1 MSEPITLS
9 EETLSER
16 PLTGEAAAREAGR
29 WRRRGFKLDTSDLSL
44 HSPIRATL
52 LILPYLLVSMLI
64 IPLQMLLIRL
74 NSRWAES
81 LPMIYHCG
89 VCWLFGLDIVV
100 RGKPES
106 YRPTL
111 FVGNHTSY
119 IDIEVLS
126 SLMPIS
132 FIAKAEVARWPF
144 FGTLARLQ
152 RTVFVDRR
160 RQSTAEQRDKI
171 AARLAAGDSLM
182 LFPEGTSN
190 DGNRT
195 LPFYSALLGV
205 AERRL
210 PGGRALPVQPVSVAY
225 SELNGFPIGRSL
237 RPLLAWYGDM
247 ELAPHL
253 WCFAGLG
260 RVKVVVEFHPT
271 VTIDQFPSRKALAE
285 HCRQAIARGVAD
297 AISGRSQDDLVPAK
311 AAAGL
316 A

>member
-1 MSEPITLS
+1 MILS

-29 WRRRGFKLDTSDLSL
+29 WRRRGFKADTSDLSL

-52 LILPYLLVSMLI
+52 LILPYLLVTLAI
-64 IPLQMLLIRL
+64 IPFQVLLIRL
-74 NSRWAES
+74 HSRWAER
-81 LPMIYHCG
+81 LPVIYHRC

-100 RGKPES
+100 RGKPERR
-106 YRPTL
+106 RPTL

-126 SLMPIS
+126 SLTPVS

-152 RTVFVDRR
+152 RTVFVDRQR
-160 RQSTAEQRDKI
+160 HSTADQRDEI
-171 AARLAAGDSLM
+171 AGRLAAGDNLM

-195 LPFYSALLGV
+195 LPFYSALLSV

-210 PGGRALPVQPVSVAY
+210 PGDLALPVQPVSVAY

-271 VTIDQFPSRKALAE
+271 VTIDQFASRKALAE
-285 HCRQAIARGVAD
+285 HCRQAVARGVAD
-297 AISGRSQDDLVPAK
+297 AISGRSPAGP
-311 AAAGL
+311 GL

>member
-1 MSEPITLS
+1 MNEVEPEGL
-9 EETLSER
+9 
-16 PLTGEAAAREAGR
+16 PLTGEAGAREAGR
-29 WRRRGFKLDTSDLSL
+29 WRRLGFKADTSDLSL

-52 LILPYLLVSMLI
+52 VILPYLLFTCAL
-64 IPLQMLLIRL
+64 IPLQAAFILLD
-74 NSRWAES
+74 SRWAER
-81 LPMIYHCG
+81 LPVFYHRC
-89 VCWLFGLDIVV
+89 VCRLFGLDIVV
-100 RGKPES
+100 RGRPES
-106 YRPTL
+106 LRPTL
-111 FVGNHTSY
+111 FVGNHSSY
-119 IDIEVLS
+119 IDIEVHS
-126 SLMPIS
+126 SLIPVS

-160 RQSTAEQRDKI
+160 PLSAADQRDEI
-171 AARLAAGDSLM
+171 ARRLSAGDNLM

-195 LPFYSALLGV
+195 LPFYSALFSV

-210 PGGRALPVQPVSVAY
+210 AGDRPMPVQPVSIAY

-260 RVKVVVEFHPT
+260 RVKVIVQFHPT
-271 VTIDQFPSRKALAE
+271 VTIDQFASRKELAE
-285 HCRQAIARGVAD
+285 HCRLVIAKGVAD
-297 AISGRSQDDLVPAK
+297 AISGRADDALGPAK
-311 AAAGL
+311 AHG
-316 A
+316 